1 MNNENTTMEH
11 RMTAAEVWI
20 KGHEKLC
27 AERYGSLRS
36 DLKWILRGIVGL
48 LLAVTAWLAIQLWN
62 GSQARL
68 AALELSAEGRPAVT
82 DHTGD

>member
-1 MNNENTTMEH
+1 MSHESPSLEH

-20 KGHEKLC
+20 QGHEKLC

-68 AALELSAEGRPAVT
+68 AALEFSAGERAAAIDRV
-82 DHTGD
+82 HN

>member
-1 MNNENTTMEH
+1 MNNENATMEH

-48 LLAVTAWLAIQLWN
+48 LLGVTAWLAIQLWT

-68 AALELSAEGRPAVT
+68 AALELSAGERAATT
-82 DHTGD
+82 DRAHN